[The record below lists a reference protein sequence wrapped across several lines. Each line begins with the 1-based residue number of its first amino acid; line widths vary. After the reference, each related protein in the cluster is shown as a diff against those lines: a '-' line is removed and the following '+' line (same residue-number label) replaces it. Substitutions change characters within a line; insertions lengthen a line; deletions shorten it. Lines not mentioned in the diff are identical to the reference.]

1 MNERESQFRDFM
13 EGRIFQWLLVVKLT
27 KARMEGNWARACDLE
42 DDPDDSAVPEAMK
55 MAATWLAAA
64 LAADLLGSFPGCRT
78 SRRLALASCLGN
90 ERVHQQAHERA
101 SGLSLA

>member
-13 EGRIFQWLLVVKLT
+13 EGRLFQWLLVVKLT

-42 DDPDDSAVPEAMK
+42 DELDDSAVPEAMK

-64 LAADLLGSFPGCRT
+64 LAEDLQTSGIGLVPRDRT
-78 SRRLALASCLGN
+78 S
-90 ERVHQQAHERA
+90 
-101 SGLSLA
+101 SLAGT

>member
-13 EGRIFQWLLVVKLT
+13 DGRFFLWLLVVKLT

-64 LAADLLGSFPGCRT
+64 LAADLQTSGIGLVPRERT
-78 SRRLALASCLGN
+78 SSPAGK
-90 ERVHQQAHERA
+90 
-101 SGLSLA
+101 